1 MRELLGFKLTQRQR
15 KDLDDI
21 SEKTG
26 IRERSCRRYE
36 WFIFR
41 YLRMSELFYNWNLHA
56 QNISGLSLFFKK
68 SENLGLVLYFFA
80 QKNMLKFIF

>member
-1 MRELLGFKLTQRQR
+1 MLYLVQQKR
-15 KDLDDI
+15 KKQKNWLSKRFDDI

-68 SENLGLVLYFFA
+68 L
-80 QKNMLKFIF
+80 